1 MPGYNLCRSDHSSNT
16 KRGRT
21 CLCYKNCVPLKIADI
36 QYLQECINFKK
47 KISEKIYNF
56 VALYHSSSHSQDEF
70 ERFPK
75 NLQQIFRPFCNFN
88 AQSNLWFKNDKTIYE
103 GSKINGIAS

>member
-21 CLCYKNCVPLKIADI
+21 CHCYKNCVPLKIADI

-75 NLQQIFRPFCNFN
+75 IFSKSSDPSVILTPSQIF
-88 AQSNLWFKNDKTIYE
+88 
-103 GSKINGIAS
+103 GIKMIKQFMKVPKLMA